1 MITLKE
7 LSNVNKY
14 PRLAPFP
21 GEEYAK
27 EAFARMQ
34 EQLRLYETYFKGK
47 EYSIIFSDGEEIDF
61 KILEKNICHML
72 GIEYNNFFMDGD
84 YYNYFLSN
92 VLNINTKPTSYEWAK
107 FILDAWEDVINYDKC
122 SNGPR
127 AINYFKCKIK
137 CSIFEKLFELEEF
150 NFGKLQTTD
159 GTKLLYTQSN
169 EPISPYFCIRLK
181 QEDCSEPTD
190 NSSYII
196 NSLLAPLINELEL
209 YFKEEASI
217 PTQIMV
223 DNNNTVSRKEAT
235 PQQKIYLLNQYK
247 SIILGCNGT
256 NNLNIYG
263 DYIASLSQATN
274 IAKTK

>member
-7 LSNVNKY
+7 LSNVSKY
-14 PRLAPFP
+14 PRTVPFP

-27 EAFARMQ
+27 ETFIRMK

-72 GIEYNNFFMDGD
+72 GIEYNNFFMEGD

-92 VLNINTKPTSYEWAK
+92 VLNIKNKPQSYEWVK
-107 FILDAWEDVINYDKC
+107 IILDAYEDVINYDK
-122 SNGPR
+122 SGNGPR
-127 AINYFKCKIK
+127 AINYFKSKIK
-137 CSIFEKLFELEEF
+137 CSIFEKLFELEDF
-150 NFGKLQTTD
+150 NFGKLQSSN
-159 GTKLLYTQSN
+159 GTKLLYTQSI

-181 QEDCSEPTD
+181 QEDCGESTEHSP
-190 NSSYII
+190 YII
-196 NSLLAPLINELEL
+196 NSLLAPLINELEI

-256 NNLNIYG
+256 DNLNIYG
-263 DYIASLSQATN
+263 DYIASLSQAAG
-274 IAKTK
+274 IVKTK